1 MEAVKQYEI
10 WWAALPAPA
19 GRRPVLLLS
28 RDSAYAYLNK
38 FAVAEITTSIRNIA
52 VEVQLGRAEGMP
64 NRCVANFDNLR
75 TVSRAALKRRA
86 GTLSP
91 QRHVEIKRA
100 LGRALAWDELI
111 DAE

>member
-1 MEAVKQYEI
+1 MEAVMQYEI
-10 WWAALPAPA
+10 WWAALAAPA

-38 FAVAEITTSIRNIA
+38 FVVVEITSTIRNIA
-52 VEVQLGRAEGMP
+52 VEVPLGRAEGMP
-64 NRCVANFDNLR
+64 SRCVANFDNIR
-75 TVSRAALKRRA
+75 TVPRAALQRRA
-86 GTLSP
+86 GSVAP
-91 QRHVEIKRA
+91 KRRVEIKRA